1 MNQVNIFKKTEQY
14 VTRLFRDADTTQL
27 LFHNLEHTEYV
38 VDKAKEIAAHYQ
50 LNEKDMQV
58 IFMSAWFHDTG
69 YLFVAADVHEK
80 KSAELMRTFASELG
94 VDESIID
101 EIAGCIMS
109 TARAVEPQGL
119 LQQIMCD
126 ADSYNFG
133 TDDFKRTNKLVFGE
147 WKGLNPITTKDSF
160 NKGAITM
167 LEHHHYYTSYCIDLL
182 TAHKHENMKKLQKK
196 LEEKAKSGTVEYHKD
211 DHDSSNGKFQK
222 KEKEKLRQAVI
233 SEKDGTTKGMQT
245 MLRLTSSNHIKLSDM
260 ADSKANILISVNAI
274 IISVILSVLLRK
286 LQTDPYL
293 TIPTLIFLT
302 CTVMTIVIAILATRP
317 KINLGTFNEED
328 VKNKHTNLL
337 FFGNFHRM
345 PLKEY
350 EEAMKIMMKDADYLY
365 SSMVKDIYHL
375 GTVLGKKYKLIRL
388 AYTIFMVGIVISVIA
403 FGLAALLYTPAEST
417 SVPTNMSGSPF

>member
-1 MNQVNIFKKTEQY
+1 MDHANIFKKTEQY
-14 VTRLFRDADTTQL
+14 VTRLFNEADTSKL
-27 LFHNLEHTEYV
+27 IFHNLEHTEYV

-58 IFMSAWFHDTG
+58 IFISAWFHDTG
-69 YLFVAADVHEK
+69 YLFVEADVHEK
-80 KSAELMRTFASELG
+80 KSVELMRAFGAEAGLE
-94 VDESIID
+94 ESLID
-101 EIAGCIMS
+101 EIGGCIMA
-109 TARAVEPQGL
+109 TARDMEPKGL

-126 ADSYNFG
+126 ADTYNFG
-133 TDDFKRTNKLVFGE
+133 TKDFKKTNKLVYAE
-147 WKGLNPITTKDSF
+147 WKAINPHTDKESF
-160 NKGAITM
+160 TAGAIKM

-182 TAHKHENMKKLQKK
+182 TADKHKNMKKLQKK
-196 LEEKAKSGTVEYHKD
+196 LEEKEKENMSELHSDVYDAPTAKKS
-211 DHDSSNGKFQK
+211 K
-222 KEKEKLRQAVI
+222 KEKDKQKQAVI
-233 SEKDGTTKGMQT
+233 SEKAGTTKGMQT

-293 TIPTLIFLT
+293 TIPTLIFLA
-302 CTVMTIVIAILATRP
+302 CTVITIVIAILATRP
-317 KINLGTFNEED
+317 KVNLGTFNDDD
-328 VKNKHTNLL
+328 VKNKRTNLL

-350 EEAMKIMMKDADYLY
+350 EEAMKVMMQDADYLY
-365 SSMVKDIYHL
+365 SSMVQDIYHL
-375 GTVLGKKYKLIRL
+375 GTVLGKKYRLIRL

-403 FGLAALLYTPAEST
+403 FALASFLYVPVEST